1 MSKLKEVLKSQ
12 IPKARS
18 EIRDLINK
26 NGNKKISDVTISQA
40 FSGMRGVKAF
50 VCDTSSVS
58 ADKGLVIRGIPLLD
72 ITHILPEEVFFLL
85 LTGRLPRSGRR

>member
-58 ADKGLVIRGIPLLD
+58 ADKGLVIRGMPLLD

-85 LTGRLPRSGRR
+85 LTGRLP